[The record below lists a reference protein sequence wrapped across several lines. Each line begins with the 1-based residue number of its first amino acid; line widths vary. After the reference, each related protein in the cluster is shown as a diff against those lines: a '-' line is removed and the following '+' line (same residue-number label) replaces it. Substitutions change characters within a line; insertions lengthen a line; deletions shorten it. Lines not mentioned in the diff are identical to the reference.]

1 MIRRREIITLLGGAG
16 VAWPQAVRAQQVE
29 RVRRVGVLTPADTDA
44 TPIFAAF
51 RRALSLLGYVEGR
64 TIRLEFRFGKG
75 NPTALPGLAA
85 ELVRLPVDVMVTDSM
100 GAAIA
105 AFGATRSIPIVMGTS
120 IDPIEA
126 GLVVSIARP
135 GGNVTGLTI
144 RATDLAGKRMQ
155 LLKRAFPGTSHV
167 IGLANGS
174 NPGAQPILRASE
186 KVATDVGVRVTPL
199 FVHTPQDLLG
209 LGPESLKGG
218 DGLITFPD
226 AMLWNHRATIIAL
239 AATAR
244 VPAIYPER
252 EFPED
257 GGLIAYGPSIPDAFR
272 KAAGYVDRIL
282 KGARPADLPIEE
294 PSRFDFVVNL
304 RSARALNLVPEGNFL
319 IEADEVIE

>member
-1 MIRRREIITLLGGAG
+1 
-16 VAWPQAVRAQQVE
+16 
-29 RVRRVGVLTPADTDA
+29 
-44 TPIFAAF
+44 
-51 RRALSLLGYVEGR
+51 LGYVEGR

-126 GLVVSIARP
+126 GLVASIARP

-144 RATDLAGKRMQ
+144 RASDLAGKRMQ
-155 LLKRAFPGTSHV
+155 LLKRAFRNQSRDRSRQRQQSGRA
-167 IGLANGS
+167 ANS
-174 NPGAQPILRASE
+174 ARVE
-186 KVATDVGVRVTPL
+186 KVAADVGVRVTPL
-199 FVHTPQDLLG
+199 FVHTPQDLMG
-209 LGPESLKGG
+209 LGPEKLKGG
-218 DGLITFPD
+218 DGLVTFPD

-282 KGARPADLPIEE
+282 KGAKPSDLPIEE
-294 PSRFDFVVNL
+294 PSRFDL
-304 RSARALNLVPEGNFL
+304 WSISARAQGRILKDFSDRSRRQ
-319 IEADEVIE
+319 IEYG